1 MSNNLTNDESDIVLK
16 RGLDLLSKEP
26 EVFEE
31 LDWLTEVSLEG
42 SALAYT
48 LDQCRCSLKRIG
60 RNSLKVRGK
69 LQNLLQNLTPS
80 LAGVFDKYG
89 ELHDVVDKI
98 ENGKGAFDHVDNIV
112 HRALSKIEKVEHAL
126 AEFEKQPS
134 RV

>member
-1 MSNNLTNDESDIVLK
+1 MSNNLTTDESDIVLK

-31 LDWLTEVSLEG
+31 LDWLTQVSLES

-69 LQNLLQNLTPS
+69 LQNLTPS

-89 ELHDVVDKI
+89 ELHDVVDEI
-98 ENGKGAFDHVDNIV
+98 ENEKGAFDHVGNV
-112 HRALSKIEKVEHAL
+112 VRRALSKIEKVEHAL
-126 AEFEKQPS
+126 AGFEKQLS